1 MTTFDAFWV
10 EKDEAGTRHQV
21 ISRDTDDLPEGD
33 VLIEVL
39 YSSVN
44 YKDAMSASG
53 VPGVTRQYPHTPGI
67 DAAGIVRASSDP
79 ALTIGSEVIVIG
91 FDLGMN
97 TAGGFGQYIRVP
109 IGWVL
114 PMPAGL
120 SLRESMI
127 LGTAGLTAA
136 LCVEKLLWMNAQPE
150 QGPVLVTGA
159 TGGVGSVAIALLAHI
174 GFEVIAVSGKKDQED
189 YLKSLGAESVIG
201 RDTLS
206 EPSSRPM
213 LKPLYAH
220 AVDTVGGDML
230 SNVIKSL
237 NPKGSVAICGLVASP
252 NMDIT
257 VLPFILRGVNVLGVD
272 SVELPLEDKARN
284 WTRLAEEWQLPN
296 LGQMATEIGLDGIS
310 ARVASLLAGEVVGRT
325 LVRVA

>member
-10 EKDEAGTRHQV
+10 EKDEQGTRHQV
-21 ISRDTDDLPEGD
+21 ISRETDDLPDGD

-67 DAAGIVRASSDP
+67 DAAGIVRASTDP
-79 ALTIGSEVIVIG
+79 TLSIGSEVLVIG

-97 TAGGFGQYIRVP
+97 TPGGFGQYIRVP
-109 IGWVL
+109 AGWVL

-136 LCVEKLLWMNAQPE
+136 LCLEKLLWMNAQPE

-159 TGGVGSVAIALLAHI
+159 TGGVGSVAIALLAHL
-174 GFEVIAVSGKKDQED
+174 GFEVIAVSGKTDQVD
-189 YLKSLGAESVIG
+189 YLKALGAETVIG
-201 RDTLS
+201 REALL
-206 EPSSRPM
+206 EQSSRPI

-237 NPKGSVAICGLVASP
+237 YPQGSVAICGLVASP
-252 NMDIT
+252 KMDIT

-284 WTRLAEEWQLPN
+284 WTRLAEEWRLPN
-296 LGQMATEIGLDGIS
+296 LGQMATEVGLDGIS
-310 ARVASLLAGEVVGRT
+310 GRVDALLAGGVVGRT
-325 LVRVA
+325 LVRVS

>member
-1 MTTFDAFWV
+1 MTSFDAFWV
-10 EKDEAGTRHQV
+10 EKEEQGTRHRV
-21 ISRDTDDLPEGD
+21 MTRDIEDLPEGD

-53 VPGVTRQYPHTPGI
+53 VPGVTKQYPHTPGI
-67 DAAGIVRASSDP
+67 DAAGIVRASADP
-79 ALTIGSEVIVIG
+79 TLSIGSEVLVIG

-97 TAGGFGQYIRVP
+97 TPGGFGQYIRVP
-109 IGWVL
+109 AGWVL

-136 LCVEKLLWMNAQPE
+136 LCLEKLLWMNAQPE
-150 QGPVLVTGA
+150 QGPILVTGA
-159 TGGVGSVAIALLAHI
+159 TGGVGSVAIALLAHL
-174 GFEVIAVSGKKDQED
+174 GFEVIAVSGKRDQVD
-189 YLKSLGAESVIG
+189 YLKALGAETVIG
-201 RDTLS
+201 RETLS
-206 EPSSRPM
+206 AQSSRPI
-213 LKPLYAH
+213 LKPMYAH

-237 NPKGSVAICGLVASP
+237 NPQGSVAVCGLVASP
-252 NMDIT
+252 KMDIT

-284 WTRLAEEWQLPN
+284 WTRLAEEWRLPN
-296 LGQMATEIGLDGIS
+296 LGEMTTEVGLEGIS
-310 ARVASLLAGEVVGRT
+310 QTVDKLLAGGVVGRT
-325 LVRVA
+325 LVRVS

>member
-1 MTTFDAFWV
+1 MTSFDAFWV
-10 EKDEAGTRHQV
+10 EKEEQGTRHRV
-21 ISRDTDDLPEGD
+21 MTRDIEDLPEGD

-53 VPGVTRQYPHTPGI
+53 VPGVTKQYPHTPGI
-67 DAAGIVRASSDP
+67 DAAGIVRASADP
-79 ALTIGSEVIVIG
+79 TLSIGSEVLVIG

-97 TAGGFGQYIRVP
+97 TPGGFGQYIRVP
-109 IGWVL
+109 AGWVL

-136 LCVEKLLWMNAQPE
+136 LCLEKLLWMNAQPE
-150 QGPVLVTGA
+150 QGPILVTGA
-159 TGGVGSVAIALLAHI
+159 TGGVGSVAIALLAHL
-174 GFEVIAVSGKKDQED
+174 GFEVIAVSGKRDQVD
-189 YLKSLGAESVIG
+189 YLKALGAETVIG
-201 RDTLS
+201 RETLS
-206 EPSSRPM
+206 AQSSRPI
-213 LKPLYAH
+213 LKPMYAH

-237 NPKGSVAICGLVASP
+237 NPQGSVAVCGLVASP
-252 NMDIT
+252 KMDIT

-284 WTRLAEEWQLPN
+284 WTRLAEEWRLPN
-296 LGQMATEIGLDGIS
+296 LGEMTTEIGLEGIS
-310 ARVASLLAGEVVGRT
+310 QTVDKLLAGGVVGRT
-325 LVRVA
+325 LVRVS

>member
-1 MTTFDAFWV
+1 MTSFDAFWV
-10 EKDEAGTRHQV
+10 EKDEQGTRHQV
-21 ISRDTDDLPEGD
+21 ITRELDDLPEGD

-53 VPGVTRQYPHTPGI
+53 VPGVTKQYPHTPGI
-67 DAAGIVRASSDP
+67 DAAGIVRASTDP
-79 ALTIGSEVIVIG
+79 TLSIGSEVLVIG

-109 IGWVL
+109 AGWVL

-136 LCVEKLLWMNAQPE
+136 LCLEKLFWMNAQPE

-159 TGGVGSVAIALLAHI
+159 TGGVGSVAIALLSHL
-174 GFEVIAVSGKKDQED
+174 GFEVVAVSGKQDQVD
-189 YLKSLGAESVIG
+189 YLKGLGAETVIG
-201 RDTLS
+201 RETLS
-206 EPSSRPM
+206 EQSSRPM
-213 LKPLYAH
+213 LKPMYAH

-237 NPKGSVAICGLVASP
+237 NPQGSVAICGLVASP
-252 NMDIT
+252 KMDIT

-272 SVELPLEDKARN
+272 SVELPIEDKARN
-284 WTRLAEEWQLPN
+284 WTRLAEEWRLPN
-296 LGQMATEIGLDGIS
+296 LAQMATEVGLDGIS
-310 ARVASLLAGEVVGRT
+310 QTVDALLAGGVVGRT
-325 LVRVA
+325 LVRVS